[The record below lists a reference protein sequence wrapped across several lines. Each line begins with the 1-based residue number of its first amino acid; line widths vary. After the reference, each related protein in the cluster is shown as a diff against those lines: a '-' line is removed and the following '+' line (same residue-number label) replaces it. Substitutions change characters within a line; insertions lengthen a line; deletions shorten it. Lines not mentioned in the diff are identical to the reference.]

1 MNYLDSLVQDQK
13 AGNLRGI
20 PSICSAHPIVL
31 EAVFRFFQPRDLP
44 VLIEATCNQVNQF
57 GGYTGMTPADF
68 VRFVEDLAAST
79 GFPRSN
85 LLLGGDHLGPLPWSN
100 EPAESAMQKAK
111 EMVRAYA
118 LAGFSKIHLDCS
130 TPCADDGDL
139 APEVMAQ
146 RTAELAVVAEEICKT
161 AGLPLPHYVIG
172 TEVPAAGGAKEGH
185 ELFAVTHPKDAAHTI
200 EITRQAFASAGL
212 EDAWNRVIALVVQP
226 GVEFD
231 QDKIFAYDRPAAK
244 ELAAFIETVPGL
256 VYEAHSTDYQCPSAL
271 KNLVQDHFA
280 ILKVGPGLTFAL
292 REAVFA
298 LAEIENQLCDGPSDI
313 RAVVEAAMLA
323 KPAHWEKH
331 YSGDA
336 RALKLARQYSF
347 SDRIRY
353 YWTTPQVQAAFD
365 RLISN
370 LQAAPIPLTM
380 LSQYLP
386 DDYRLVRGGI
396 IENKPREFLVS
407 GVMRVL
413 EDYSKACFGE

>member
-1 MNYLDSLVQDQK
+1 MNYLDLLVQDQK

-31 EAVFRFFQPRDLP
+31 EAVFRFFQPRGLP

-68 VRFVEDLAAST
+68 MRFVEDLAALT

-118 LAGFSKIHLDCS
+118 LAGFGKIHLDCS
-130 TPCADDGDL
+130 MPCADDGDL

-146 RTAELAVVAEEICKT
+146 RTAELAIVSEEVCKT
-161 AGLPLPHYVIG
+161 AGLPLPRYVIG

-185 ELFAVTHPKDAAHTI
+185 ELFTVTHPNDAAHTI
-200 EITRQAFASAGL
+200 KITRQAFATAGL

-231 QDKIFAYDRPAAK
+231 QDKVFAYDRPAAK
-244 ELAAFIETVPGL
+244 DLAAFIETVPGM
-256 VYEAHSTDYQCPSAL
+256 VYEAHSTDYQCPAAL

-298 LAEIENQLCDGPSDI
+298 LAEIEDQLCGDSSGI
-313 RAVVEAAMLA
+313 RAVVEAVMLA
-323 KPAHWEKH
+323 NPAYWEKH

-365 RLISN
+365 RLIAN
-370 LQAAPIPLTM
+370 LQATPLPLTM

-396 IENKPREFLVS
+396 IENKPREILVS
-407 GVMRVL
+407 AVMRVL
-413 EDYSKACFGE
+413 EDYRGACFGE